1 MTNSNSSATPSTSNL
16 YEHPWYTQLS
26 LQDSFTTSESP
37 LQPKPKQAT
46 LGRKCTKCQC
56 DLTEDNITQFRLKTS
71 SYICTPCN
79 RDRQAELWNSLSDAE
94 YLWRKARARAKA
106 KGRAFTITIEDVEKL
121 DTDVCPIFHIPIK
134 RYPMV
139 SNKSEGKYLIKRDS
153 KSLDRIDSSKGY
165 EPGNIRII
173 SFRCNE
179 LLSNM
184 TTEELRLISEYYASQ
199 I

>member
-1 MTNSNSSATPSTSNL
+1 M
-16 YEHPWYTQLS
+16 
-26 LQDSFTTSESP
+26 TSESQ
-37 LQPKPKQAT
+37 LQPKPKSGT
-46 LGRKCTKCQC
+46 IGRKCIKCQC
-56 DLTEDNITQFRLKTS
+56 ELTEDNITKFRLKTFQ
-71 SYICTPCN
+71 YICTPCN
-79 RDRQAELWNSLSDAE
+79 RERQAGFWNNLSDAE
-94 YLWRKARARAKA
+94 YLWRKARARAKT
-106 KGRAFTITIEDVEKL
+106 KGRAFTITVEDVEKL
-121 DTDVCPIFHIPIK
+121 DTDVCAIFHIPIK

-139 SNKSEGKYLIKRDS
+139 PSRSEGKHLIKPDS

-184 TTEELRLISEYYASQ
+184 TTEELRLLSEYYASQ